1 MEKRSAIRDYT
12 LDDGHATNVRITL
25 KITGLPPVIDNEE
38 TAGRQLRCIFWLW
51 GDSMKFYVEIVKSS
65 SGEVVKRMGPMS
77 EKKADKVEF
86 GASINLNHEEYFTR
100 IVSA

>member
-1 MEKRSAIRDYT
+1 
-12 LDDGHATNVRITL
+12 
-25 KITGLPPVIDNEE
+25 
-38 TAGRQLRCIFWLW
+38 
-51 GDSMKFYVEIVKSS
+51 MKFYVEIVKSS